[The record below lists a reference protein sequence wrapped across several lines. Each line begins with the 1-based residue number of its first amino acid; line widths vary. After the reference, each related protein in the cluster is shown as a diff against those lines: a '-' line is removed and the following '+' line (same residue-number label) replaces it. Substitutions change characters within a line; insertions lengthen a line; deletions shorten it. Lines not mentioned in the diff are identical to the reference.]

1 VNSKYAIEV
10 KNKDKERREI
20 NTLNYLFNSIQID
33 LRLEEKTIPQ
43 SIINKSLQEIQ
54 RSYKK

>member
-1 VNSKYAIEV
+1 MNSKYAIEV

>member
-43 SIINKSLQEIQ
+43 STINKSLQEIQ